1 MSHRRRIDPMMV
13 LLALAALLAPACGRG
28 ADSGA
33 ATGKT
38 GPAGADSGASSGLR
52 RYYLRPADLPKPNAT
67 ASAVNPARIVARS
80 EGDFLKL
87 PPGFEAFE
95 AANGFRMPRQMALL
109 PNGDILLSESDA
121 DRITLLRDVDGDGRF
136 ERRWAWLE
144 SINRPFGIAP
154 VGSYIYV
161 AATDRILRCR
171 YAAGDTVF
179 EDEPEFVAW
188 LTPGG
193 YNAHWT
199 RNLLYDPAANRMYV
213 SVGSR
218 SNVGEEESMRA
229 AVHAFTLP
237 DVIPEGGVPLEL
249 FASGLRNPVGLAREP
264 VTGTVWTCV
273 NERDGLGDDL
283 VPDYATGLVAGGFY
297 GWPYSYI
304 GRNPQPGA
312 LGAKRGD
319 LVARAI
325 VPDVLFESHSAALGM
340 AFYTGTA
347 FPEHFRGG
355 AFVAHHGSWNRS
367 RRTGY
372 KVVYLPFTDG
382 KAVGGYEDFMI
393 GFNPDAT
400 RSEVWGRPVGILVD
414 DDGSLLVSDDGGDVV
429 WRVRYRG
436 E

>member
-1 MSHRRRIDPMMV
+1 MKPKRPRTRHPAHA
-13 LLALAALLAPACGRG
+13 LLALALTGALLTPACGRS
-28 ADSGA
+28 ADSK
-33 ATGKT
+33 ATANST
-38 GPAGADSGASSGLR
+38 GTLR
-52 RYYLRPADLPKPNAT
+52 TYHLRPTDLPKPNAT
-67 ASAVNPARIVARS
+67 ASAVNPARVVARS
-80 EGDFLKL
+80 AGAFLTL
-87 PPGFEAFE
+87 PPGFEAME
-95 AANGFRMPRQMALL
+95 AAGDFRMPRQMALL
-109 PNGDILLSESDA
+109 PNGDIALSESDA
-121 DRITLLRDVDGDGRF
+121 DRVTFLRDADGDGRF

-144 SINRPFGIAP
+144 GINRPFGIAP
-154 VGSYIYV
+154 VGDHVYV
-161 AATDRILRCR
+161 AATDRIVRCR
-171 YAAGDTVF
+171 YAAGDSVY
-179 EDEPEFVAW
+179 DGEPEFVAW

-199 RNLLYDPAANRMYV
+199 RNLLYDPTTNRMFV

-218 SNVGEEESMRA
+218 SNVGEDEPMRA
-229 AVHAFTLP
+229 AVHVFTVP
-237 DVIPEGGVPLEL
+237 TVIPEDGVTLEL

-283 VPDYATGLVAGGFY
+283 VPDYATGIVPGGFY

-304 GRNPQPGA
+304 GRNPQPGS
-312 LGAKRGD
+312 LGSKRPD

-325 VPDVLFESHSAALGM
+325 TPDVLFESHSAALGID
-340 AFYTGTA
+340 FYTGTT
-347 FPEHFRGG
+347 FPEHYRGG

-372 KVVYLPFTDG
+372 KVVYLPFVDG

-393 GFNPDAT
+393 GFNPDPT
-400 RSEVWGRPVGILVD
+400 RSEVWGRPVGILMD

-436 E
+436 